1 MGAMLGP
8 LRFVRHLIFRRGRED
23 EDMNASTRRPGSTV
37 RVRVRDLDGRSA
49 RQRDDRLATEEPL
62 EIRIGWPGAAPRS
75 IVVTMRTP
83 GADFELAAGFLRSE
97 NLVTRPD
104 DVVRIAYC
112 TDATLTTEQ
121 LYNVVT
127 VDLARPLA
135 EPPAARYGAATS
147 ACGVCGKESLDELEI
162 RGCQPVLAGPVVE
175 ASTLCA
181 LPDRLRAAQDVFSR
195 TGGQHAAGL
204 FTPDGTLVCAREDIG
219 RHNAVDKVVGWAF
232 LQGLL
237 PLSDHVLVVSGRA
250 GYEIC
255 QKALAA
261 GIPFVAAVGAPS
273 SLAVDLAKRFLM
285 TVVGF
290 LRGDRFV
297 VYSHAERTTGLP
309 ADGAAATPT
318 DGDPP

>member
-1 MGAMLGP
+1 MQEE
-8 LRFVRHLIFRRGRED
+8 GRD
-23 EDMNASTRRPGSTV
+23 ASRRRPGSTV
-37 RVRVRDLDGRSA
+37 RVRVRDLDGGSTRD
-49 RQRDDRLATEEPL
+49 RDDRLATEEPL
-62 EIRIGWPGAAPRS
+62 EIRVAWPGAPPRP

-97 NLVTRPD
+97 GLVTRAD
-104 DVVRIAYC
+104 DVVRLAYC
-112 TDATLTTEQ
+112 TDASLTAEQ

-127 VDLARPLA
+127 VDLARAPA
-135 EPPAARYGAATS
+135 EPPSARYGAATA
-147 ACGVCGKESLDELEI
+147 ACGVCGKESLAELEI

-195 TGGQHAAGL
+195 TGGLHAAGL
-204 FTPDGTLVCAREDIG
+204 FSPDGELLCAREDIG

-232 LQGLL
+232 LQDLL
-237 PLSDHVLVVSGRA
+237 PLSGQLLVVSGRA

-261 GIPFVAAVGAPS
+261 GLPFVAAVGAPS
-273 SLAVDLAKRFLM
+273 SLAVDLAKRFEM

-290 LRGDRFV
+290 LRGERFV
-297 VYSHAERTTGLP
+297 VYSHPERTTGLP
-309 ADGAAATPT
+309 ADADDRREAGGEGAARPV
-318 DGDPP
+318 

>member
-1 MGAMLGP
+1 MLGRRP
-8 LRFVRHLIFRRGRED
+8 FVRHLIFSVTRED
-23 EDMNASTRRPGSTV
+23 EGMNPSIRRPGSTV
-37 RVRVRDLDGRSA
+37 RVRVRDLDGDSA
-49 RQRDDRLATEEPL
+49 RHRDDRLATEEPL
-62 EIRIGWPGAAPRS
+62 EIRIAWPGVPPRS

-97 NLVTRPD
+97 GLVTRAD

-112 TDATLTTEQ
+112 TDATVAAEQ

-135 EPPAARYGAATS
+135 EAPPARYGAATA

-195 TGGQHAAGL
+195 TGGLHAAGL

-232 LQGLL
+232 LQGLV
-237 PLSDHVLVVSGRA
+237 PLSDHLLVVSGRA

-261 GIPFVAAVGAPS
+261 GLPFVAAVGAPS
-273 SLAVDLAKRFLM
+273 SLAVDLAKRFRM

-290 LRGDRFV
+290 LRGERFV
-297 VYSHAERTTGLP
+297 VYCHPERTTGLP
-309 ADGAAATPT
+309 ADRTPEPA
-318 DGDPP
+318 GEGSP